1 MISKDELVIGVAQSC
16 GVSVEISS
24 FFFEVFI
31 NRLSNKLKPGDLLH
45 FHNFGFFHKRNCRI
59 QIEKTADSPTPKSY
73 LIQLVLFSSELKIR
87 NDLAEIHFL
96 KIPNLKSLW
105 VDDKE
110 FQKSLNAGD
119 FSPYTDRNQLIKS
132 FATKAEVIISS
143 LRKDYDNE
151 LVEELIIPLTFDLN
165 FLLKSGQ
172 KNKTSKNI
180 SSVPLKSENT
190 LPISEKAV
198 NPSDEKLKLKDL
210 QKVKEPVDDGL
221 PWNYGTKFSDKDKI
235 DNLNETV
242 SNKTKQEITESKS
255 APTAGKDLRQDQASQ
270 LNNFQRVT
278 PPRPVINESINTPKR
293 SDTVKFSVSHAS
305 IEETEKSE
313 LSNKFTEVKSKTESF
328 RRGDKYGRSKD
339 GKYDKYSSLKYSNEK
354 AFTARKNFLP
364 IVALVAFIVIAL
376 IVVYIYFIEGGKQV
390 EGTNT
395 AILDIKPPP
404 SVNVIDR
411 DYKFIVSYPYPKLEN
426 KIEMSGF
433 SDGLFSSSGLKPEI
447 EKETKPEVKTE
458 PIVEKTTKQNE
469 KSDFVAKTEK
479 IPEEIPKTSVENKKA
494 DISRIYLYRN
504 FYVVYIGTYSS
515 EETANREADKYFDLG
530 YNAIVENVETRNGKL
545 EYKLSVGDFTSEDF
559 AKQFQEKYIK

>member
-73 LIQLVLFSSELKIR
+73 LIQLVLFSTELKIR
-87 NDLAEIHFL
+87 NDLADIHFL

-172 KNKTSKNI
+172 KNKASKNI
-180 SSVPLKSENT
+180 SSVPLKSEP
-190 LPISEKAV
+190 LSEKEV
-198 NPSDEKLKLKDL
+198 KSTDEKVKLKDV
-210 QKVKEPVDDGL
+210 QKTTEPVNDGL

-235 DNLNETV
+235 ENANETV
-242 SNKTKQEITESKS
+242 SNKTKQEIDGSKS
-255 APTAGKDLRQDQASQ
+255 ASTAGKDLRQDQASQ
-270 LNNFQRVT
+270 LRDFQRVT
-278 PPRPVINESINTPKR
+278 PPRPVINEGTTKPKG
-293 SDTVKFSVSHAS
+293 SETVKFSVSQAS
-305 IEETEKSE
+305 IEETEKTES
-313 LSNKFTEVKSKTESF
+313 SNKFTEVKSKTESF
-328 RRGDKYGRSKD
+328 RRGDKYGKSKD
-339 GKYDKYSSLKYSNEK
+339 GKYDKYSSLKYSNER

-364 IVALVAFIVIAL
+364 VIALVAFIVIAL
-376 IVVYIYFIEGGKQV
+376 IVVYIYFIEGGKSV

-395 AILDIKPPP
+395 ALLDIKPPP

-433 SDGLFSSSGLKPEI
+433 SDELFSSSELIPETK
-447 EKETKPEVKTE
+447 KETKPETKTE
-458 PIVEKTTKQNE
+458 PNIEKTTKQNE
-469 KSDFVAKTEK
+469 KPDVKANTEK
-479 IPEEIPKTSVENKKA
+479 IAEEIPKTSVQNKKS

-515 EETANREADKYFDLG
+515 EETADREADKYFDLG
-530 YNAIVENVETRNGKL
+530 YNAIVENVETRDGKS